1 MGCFLR
7 EAPHFYHM
15 IVILDYPER
24 RATPQDPFDGSYSAD
39 IQSLFDDSAL
49 EQPEFFCVFEKQ
61 MEEHFIKDSSSTAY
75 DPSKVNVFDILGSD
89 LPKYEGGWVKPEFM
103 PRIEDMC
110 AKIKERKPNA
120 VIAMGKIAFWAVT
133 SGARL
138 TDHRGTP
145 YFSEKIGAKVLGTSG
160 LSAFTKDWSLRSI
173 VIADINKA
181 CEHNKF
187 KGFREKRREVYT
199 VDDPIRD
206 IPKLRSALTDFI
218 AVDVETEASQITC
231 LSLSPS
237 ENVSYVIPFWNKSK
251 QGYHQFPKEI
261 EELLW
266 KFLFELLADPKIRK
280 VFHNSLY
287 DLSYFRHHGIPTLG
301 TIEDTMLMHH
311 SLSPEMQKS
320 LGFLGS
326 LYCDVS
332 AWKTLN
338 KKTKKSINKK
348 DA

>member
-1 MGCFLR
+1 
-7 EAPHFYHM
+7 M

-24 RATPQDPFDGSYSAD
+24 RATPTDPFDGSYSSD
-39 IQSLFDDSAL
+39 IQTLFEESSLDL
-49 EQPEFFCVFEKQ
+49 GQVEFFCVFEKQ
-61 MEEHFIKDSSSTAY
+61 LEEHFFKGSPPAY
-75 DPSKVNVFDILGSD
+75 DPSQVNVSD
-89 LPKYEGGWVKPEFM
+89 LFVDLPRYEKGWVKQEFVS
-103 PRIEDMC
+103 RIEEMC
-110 AKIKERKPNA
+110 AKIKRRKPNA

-145 YFSEKIGAKVLGTSG
+145 YFSEKIKAKVIGTSG
-160 LSAFTKDWSLRSI
+160 LSAFTKDWSLRPI
-173 VIADINKA
+173 VIADINKG
-181 CEHNKF
+181 CEHNNF
-187 KGFREKRREVYT
+187 KGFRQKEREVYT
-199 VDDPIRD
+199 VDDPLRD
-206 IPKLRSALTDFI
+206 IPKLRAALTDFV
-218 AVDVETEASQITC
+218 AVDVETEESQITC

-237 ENVSYVIPFWNKSK
+237 ENVSYVLPFWNKSK
-251 QGYHQFPKEI
+251 GGYHQFSEEI
-261 EELLW
+261 EVLLW
-266 KFLFELLADPKIRK
+266 KFLFELLTNDKIRK

-301 TIEDTMLMHH
+301 VIEDTMLMHH

-326 LYCDVS
+326 LYCDVA

-338 KKTKKSINKK
+338 KKTKKSVNKK